1 MDLEERMLY
10 MPNKSQMSLKVH
22 INEKQSQVR

>member
-1 MDLEERMLY
+1 MGSDEGMLY
-10 MPNKSQMSLKVH
+10 MPNKLQMSLKVH